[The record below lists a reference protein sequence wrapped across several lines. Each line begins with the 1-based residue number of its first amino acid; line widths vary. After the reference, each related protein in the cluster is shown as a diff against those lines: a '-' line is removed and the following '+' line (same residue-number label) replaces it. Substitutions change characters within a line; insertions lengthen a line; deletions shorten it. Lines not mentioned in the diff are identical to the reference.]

1 MADPTQKL
9 ALWPNAADVQ
19 TSAAKLHVLHLAPIK
34 EKLGA
39 KWPKLSEPVHKLFE
53 KAIRDAQGPR
63 DHFIQLDE
71 LSYVVTFNGLA
82 FEEAA
87 LACAA
92 IAKQVC
98 ERLFGGTKTDIAVRA
113 LVAHLSDG
121 ILASQFKDGNQ
132 ISALLEMLGQEIV
145 VSSHP
150 AGNPPSTTQ
159 ITAGAHE
166 SEWQP
171 IPAIGKAQSSLLALG
186 LESGLFPVWDLA
198 KNKSACLYA
207 SAYTRHGR
215 PKISCVRQLMP
226 SQPGKVIDAEI
237 ALLHIAHAYAHRVHK
252 AHKVCA
258 LGTAVSYETLTNF
271 NLRIRYITA
280 LRSLTLLPECPILL
294 KVEDIPRGTPLGKL
308 AELISMLTIPNV
320 RITLQFKSHT
330 AVPERIDIRLGA
342 VGIGCT
348 LPTRCDV
355 LLATAVIKSLTHA
368 FSEQKGFLFVEE
380 LDSPALT
387 DLAASLGIR
396 FGVGPGVSDIWFSG
410 SDEVPAFPISK
421 MPCTL

>member
-1 MADPTQKL
+1 MADATQKL
-9 ALWPNAADVQ
+9 ALLPRAADVQ

-92 IAKQVC
+92 IARQVC

-121 ILASQFKDGNQ
+121 ILANQFKDGNQ
-132 ISALLEMLGQEIV
+132 IGALLEMIGQEIV
-145 VSSHP
+145 VSSRS
-150 AGNPPSTTQ
+150 AGKPPSTTQ
-159 ITAGAHE
+159 ITAGANE
-166 SEWQP
+166 SAWEP
-171 IPAIGKAQSSLLALG
+171 IPAISKAQSSLLALG
-186 LESGLFPVWDLA
+186 LESGLFPVWELA

-207 SAYTRHGR
+207 SAYSRHSR
-215 PKISCVRQLMP
+215 PRISCVRQLMLSLP
-226 SQPGKVIDAEI
+226 DKVVEAEI
-237 ALLHIAHAYAHRVHK
+237 ALLYAAHAYAHRVHK
-252 AHKVCA
+252 AHTVCA
-258 LGTAVSYETLTNF
+258 LGAAVSYETLTNF

-294 KVEDIPRGTPLGKL
+294 KLEDIPQGTPLGKL
-308 AELISMLTIPNV
+308 AELISMLTIPSLRV
-320 RITLQFKSHT
+320 TLQFKSHT
-330 AVPERIDIRLGA
+330 AVPGRIDIRLGA

-348 LPTRCDV
+348 LPTHCDM
-355 LLATAVIKSLTHA
+355 LQAAAIMKRLTNA
-368 FSEQKGFLFVEE
+368 FAEQRGFVFVEE
-380 LDSPALT
+380 LDTPALAG
-387 DLAASLGIR
+387 LALSSGIR
-396 FGVGPGVSDIWFSG
+396 FGIGQGVSDIWFSG
-410 SDEVPAFPISK
+410 TDEVPAFP
-421 MPCTL
+421 L